1 MMTVRKIVKS
11 ITWDHTAEGT
21 DAELTDALMMSAT
34 LGYDDPRLAISE
46 ATRLGYTG
54 TGYDRLQQYYM
65 DYAGKDDFYDR
76 TAFFRQHATA
86 VKNFSIG
93 YI

>member
-1 MMTVRKIVKS
+1 MMKARTIVRS
-11 ITWDHTAEGT
+11 ITWDHSEEGT
-21 DAELTDALMMSAT
+21 DAELTDALMMSAA
-34 LGYDDPRLAISE
+34 LGYDDPRLAIRE

-76 TAFFRQHATA
+76 TAFFNQHATA
-86 VKNFSIG
+86 VEKFSIAC
-93 YI
+93 I